1 MTSDADR
8 AEAHGQYV
16 QTWNELLD
24 ALFAYSWKEDLS
36 RFRSNY
42 VFRGLSN
49 AGYELKTSLMR
60 LGGEY
65 WELERHL
72 VRNFRKYAHR
82 NVVEKDLIWN
92 WLAVA
97 QHHGL
102 PTRLMDWT
110 YSPFV
115 AMHFATCNL
124 ERFDVD
130 GVIWCVDYVRTH
142 ELLPPVLRD
151 VLRNEGCNALTLQ
164 MLSAGAGSI
173 DEFDA
178 MSKNPFVAFFEPP
191 SLDDRIVNQYA
202 LFSVLSSSRISLDD
216 WLLAHPE
223 LWRKIIIPAGLKWEI
238 RDKLDQANVTERV
251 LFPGLDGMCAWLKR
265 NYSPGWRPRREE
277 NNLAHDGGNGFSNS
291 SS

>member
-1 MTSDADR
+1 MTDNANR
-8 AEAHGQYV
+8 AEAHGQRV
-16 QTWNELLD
+16 QSWNELLD
-24 ALFAYSWKEDLS
+24 ALFAHSWKEDIS
-36 RFRSNY
+36 RFRSNF

-49 AGYELKTSLMR
+49 AQYELKTSLMR

-72 VRNFRKYAHR
+72 VRNFKKYAHR

-124 ERFDVD
+124 RRFEVD

-142 ELLPPVLRD
+142 TLLPPVLRE
-151 VLRNEGCNALTLQ
+151 VLETEGCNAFTLQ
-164 MLSAGAGSI
+164 MLSEGARSI
-173 DEFDA
+173 EEFDTL
-178 MSKNPFVAFFEPP
+178 STKEFVAFFEPP

-202 LFSVLSSSRISLDD
+202 LFSVVSSPRISLDR
-216 WLLAHPE
+216 WLLARPE
-223 LWRKIIIPAGLKWEI
+223 LWRKIIIPAELKWEI

-265 NYSPGWRPRREE
+265 NYSPGWRPRKGE
-277 NNLAHDGGNGFSNS
+277 NVMDDDSSNGFSNTS
-291 SS
+291 L